1 MGKVVDI
8 VAHYVYSDCIEE
20 TVMSKATSRRM
31 DRKRQRRALNR
42 NPEFFNTLGR
52 KIFYRARW
60 GCGFNPSD
68 LKSN

>member
-1 MGKVVDI
+1 
-8 VAHYVYSDCIEE
+8 
-20 TVMSKATSRRM
+20 MSKATSRRM